1 MDPPVDVLRECSA
14 YLAELQERRT
24 QCNREEKEVRKLMRR
39 FEKRRTRLVD
49 RFFKKIQKLKLQHY

>member
-14 YLAELQERRT
+14 YLSELQERRS
-24 QCNREEKEVRKLMRR
+24 QCNREEKEVRRLMRR
-39 FEKRRTRLVD
+39 FEKRRARLVD